1 MSLTPT
7 EHRVAEL
14 VARGYTNE
22 AIAFELG
29 IASPRAVSVRLQ
41 SVYSKLHLSG
51 DPRRHPRVL
60 LTRYMLDGSK
70 GGLKERYEGRT
81 W

>member
-1 MSLTPT
+1 MNLTPT

-22 AIAFELG
+22 AVAIEFG
-29 IASPRAVSVRLQ
+29 FASARAVGVRLQ
-41 SVYSKLHLSG
+41 NIYFKLHLSG

-60 LTRYMLDGSK
+60 LTRWMLDGK
-70 GGLKERYEGRT
+70 DEPKRYEGRT